1 MATGGLLILDY
12 FQQFLISAITSLS
25 VELIAALSGSYYLM
39 RNLKVNT
46 ANKFIVYFLWLTFS
60 FDLIG
65 SYAPIAY
72 FSNYE
77 YFDFICI
84 TGRFEYNHWWFNIY
98 MLISYSFFI
107 YYFTSFLIKN
117 KVKHRMHLL
126 IFCYLIVG
134 VGNLMVSKIFFNGS
148 SILSSTL
155 GTLIVLFSIFLFFF
169 DLLKSDKILIL
180 TKYLPIYIAV
190 GVLVNNI
197 ALTPMAIFSQYF
209 IFNNELFIN
218 IKAALVPI
226 VNVIMYGLFTIGFL
240 KCSKN
245 KNNCNELR
253 I

>member
-1 MATGGLLILDY
+1 MATRSLLILDY
-12 FQQFLISAITSLS
+12 FHQFLISAITSLS
-25 VELIAALSGSYYLM
+25 VELNAALSGSYYLNK
-39 RNLKVNT
+39 NLKVNN
-46 ANKFIVYFLWLTFS
+46 ANRFLVYFLWLTFF

-77 YFDFICI
+77 YFSFICV
-84 TGRFEYNHWWFNIY
+84 TGRFEYNYWWFNIY
-98 MLISYSFFI
+98 MLISYGFFF
-107 YYFTSFLIKN
+107 YYFTSFLMKN
-117 KVKHRMHLL
+117 KVKQRMNLL
-126 IFCYLIVG
+126 IFCYLIFG
-134 VGNLMVSKIFFNGS
+134 VGNLICSEIFFNGN
-148 SILSSTL
+148 SILSSTV

-180 TKYLPIYIAV
+180 TKYLPIYISV

-218 IKAALVPI
+218 IKAAIVPI